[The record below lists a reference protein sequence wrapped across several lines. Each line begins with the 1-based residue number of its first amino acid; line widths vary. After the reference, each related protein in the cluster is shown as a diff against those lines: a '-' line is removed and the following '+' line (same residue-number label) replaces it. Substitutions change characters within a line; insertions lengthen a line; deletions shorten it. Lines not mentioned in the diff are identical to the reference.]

1 MDTSA
6 LPYPKPRPR
15 KLEKAD
21 RTKQRVSVDDKESA
35 KVTAR
40 SGGRC
45 EAVVV
50 MTAWCFEG
58 LVHRCQRRA
67 VHVHHMLGGIG
78 VRGRG
83 ESAKAIRKQHVCTAC
98 HSDIGNHVL
107 VRIGDQMPHFTD
119 TYRRV
124 K

>member
-6 LPYPKPRPR
+6 LPYPKGRPR

-21 RTKQRVSVDDKESA
+21 RLKLRTSVDDKESD
-35 KVTAR
+35 KVKAR

-45 EAVVV
+45 EVWTEVNRKV
-50 MTAWCFEG
+50 AWHCK
-58 LVHRCQRRA
+58 RRA
-67 VHVHHMLGGIG
+67 VHVHHMLGGNG

-83 ESAKAIRKQHVCTAC
+83 QSALAAHKQHVCTEC

-107 VRIGDQMPHFTD
+107 VRVGDVVPIWTD
-119 TYRRV
+119 RYQRV